1 MCLVLVAEAICVAI
15 NTSSSSIAAVVFV
28 FAFEACFT
36 WGAYSIHFTLERLSV
51 ERNI

>member
-15 NTSSSSIAAVVFV
+15 NTPSSSIAAVVFV

-36 WGAYSIHFTLERLSV
+36 WGGYSINLLLFLLS
-51 ERNI
+51 